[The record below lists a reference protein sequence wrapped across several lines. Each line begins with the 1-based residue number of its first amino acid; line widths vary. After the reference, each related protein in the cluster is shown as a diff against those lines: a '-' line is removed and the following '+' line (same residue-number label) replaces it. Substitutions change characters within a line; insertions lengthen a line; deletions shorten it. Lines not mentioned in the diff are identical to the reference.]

1 VEATEQARRAPD
13 VWLDRAR
20 AALGHRVA
28 GPVIVAVLGYVL
40 LLEGVLQLAFGRIEL
55 GPISVGRYEDT
66 LPRGVFIDGAVIGSL
81 YALVAIGLILVYRAN
96 RVINF
101 AQAQLGAVPA
111 VVALLLI
118 ALKGWSYWLVVP
130 IVLIGGAAL
139 GAGVEVVA
147 VRRFRKAPRL
157 ILTVVT
163 IGIGF
168 VLLVA
173 EFAVKVA
180 LSDELIETAAT
191 TFPTPWASTTWQLGI
206 YTLTGDAVF
215 ALVVVAGVCAALAAF
230 FRYTDMGIAV
240 RASAENDDRASLLGI
255 PVARVSTVVWAIA
268 ATISAIG
275 IFLRAPLVGLPLTGF
290 TGPAILLYGLAA
302 AVIARMER
310 LPLALGAGVLIGC
323 IDASARFATRRPSLA
338 QAVMLGVILLAL
350 LLQRKAMARA
360 YDTGTSS
367 WQVVREIRPIPAEL
381 RRLPEVARARLAVAL
396 TVGAAVILAPFIVGE
411 LSTGRLTQLVLYAM
425 VGVSL
430 VVLTG
435 WSGQISLGQWAIAG
449 IGCAVAGGL
458 IANHGWDLFATLAVA
473 GLAGAG
479 VAVLIGLPA
488 LRIQGLF
495 LAVTTLAF
503 AFTVQNLVL
512 SREFF
517 GWLLPEDFA
526 FVERPVLYGVLD
538 MTTPTDLLWF
548 TIGSEAKL
556 YYLCVV
562 FLGLSAAVA
571 RSLRNNRSG
580 RVLIGARD
588 NPRLVQAFGVPLAR
602 TRLAAFAI
610 SGFMAAIAG
619 ALFALEQ
626 GKVIQGSFPPEQSI
640 LLFVMTVIGGM
651 GSITGAILGAV
662 YIVGVPLLPGL
673 RSIDNIELLSSGLGL
688 LVLLYFVPGGL
699 AELLYRGRD
708 TWLRQVAARRGMRVP
723 SLIADGLADD
733 QPTDPLEAAVDD
745 RAATSAVPA
754 TDATVDLDAGAEAE
768 RLAARVALLEARL
781 AEVDPDPTPDDPRSR
796 NGDGPHPEEDR

>member
-1 VEATEQARRAPD
+1 VEHETDHGRRGPGMW
-13 VWLDRAR
+13 VERAR
-20 AALGHRVA
+20 TALGHRVW
-28 GPVIVAVLGYVL
+28 GSVIIVVAAYVL
-40 LLEGVLQLAFGRIEL
+40 LIEGVLQLAFGRIEL
-55 GPISVGRYEDT
+55 GPISIGRYDDS

-81 YALVAIGLILVYRAN
+81 YALVAIGLTLVYRAN

-118 ALKGWSYWLVVP
+118 ALKGWNYWLVVP

-215 ALVVVAGVCAALAAF
+215 ALVVVAGVCATLAAF

-290 TGPAILLYGLAA
+290 TGPSILLYGLAA

-367 WQVVREIRPIPAEL
+367 WQVVREIRPVPAEL

-396 TVGAAVILAPFIVGE
+396 TVGAAVILAPFVVGE
-411 LSTGRLTQLVLYAM
+411 LSTGRLTQLVIYAM

-538 MTTPTDLLWF
+538 MTTPSQVLGF
-548 TIGSEAKL
+548 TVGPEAKL
-556 YYLCVV
+556 YYLCVI
-562 FLGLSAAVA
+562 FLGLSVAVA
-571 RSLRNNRSG
+571 SALRNGRSG

-602 TRLAAFAI
+602 TRLAAFAV
-610 SGFMAAIAG
+610 SGFIAAVAG
-619 ALFALEQ
+619 ALFVLEQ
-626 GKVIQGSFPPEQSI
+626 GKVIAGSFPPEQSI

-708 TWLRQVAARRGMRVP
+708 TWLRTVAGRRGLHVP
-723 SLIADGLADD
+723 ALLADSLVED
-733 QPTDPLEAAVDD
+733 QPTDPLAAAVDD
-745 RAATSAVPA
+745 RAAAGPA
-754 TDATVDLDAGAEAE
+754 PPDPGGGDDAEAE

-781 AEVDPDPTPDDPRSR
+781 AELDPGDDDDHREAHR
-796 NGDGPHPEEDR
+796 